1 MKSLSCIILTIWHS
15 EKDKI
20 TETIKEL
27 VVVRVSRREEEGWID
42 GALGIYRA
50 VKLIF
55 MILSVQFSSVTQVV
69 SDSLRLH
76 KLQHTR
82 PPCLSPAP
90 GVYPNS
96 SPLSQWCHPT
106 ISSSVIPFCSH
117 LQSFPASG
125 SFQMSQFFTSGG
137 QRIGVSASASVL
149 PMNSQDDFL

>member
-82 PPCLSPAP
+82 PPGLSPAP